1 MSGAASRWPVA
12 VDLVVVGG
20 GIAGSSL
27 ASLAARNGLSVLL
40 VDRGDIGGGVSANSL
55 KVIHGGLRYL
65 QHLDI
70 RRMRESIAA
79 RSLLLRI
86 APDLV
91 VPRAFAMPLT
101 RFGTRSRPALTLA
114 LALNEWIS
122 ADRNRDVRAD
132 RQLPAARLIDRVD
145 MAHLFPEV
153 ILPSGQRGGAVWYDA
168 VAEDT
173 ERLTLAFAL
182 DARRHGAFLATHTNV
197 TRLLTNATGCRGIA
211 LVDPCTGEQG
221 EVTARHVAWA
231 AGAPSAGAEQ
241 WPSVAAAAPAR
252 WVRAVNLVI
261 DRPWPGP
268 VGLAVPVRRRDGGWR
283 NLFFVPWRSGVM
295 VGTWYDPATSGLA
308 RPTVAE
314 SEIEE
319 WLEDIQSAFG
329 GGQLSRA
336 DVVSIHA
343 GLLPASRS
351 RPDEPSREVVLQSAG
366 EHAWPSGFT
375 LVQTVKYTT
384 APMVARRALVR
395 IAAALDA
402 PEPVAWWNEPLRD
415 ATRAAEPWT
424 PASIRHAIENEEARN
439 LEDIVFRRIGS
450 GAFRSPARSE
460 VEAIAAIAAPL
471 FGWDAAATGRAVEA
485 CLRGSAETGR

>member
-1 MSGAASRWPVA
+1 VTGVASRWPA
-12 VDLVVVGG
+12 TVDLVVVGG
-20 GIAGSSL
+20 GITGSSL

-65 QHLDI
+65 QQLDI
-70 RRMRESIAA
+70 RRMRESISA

-91 VPRAFAMPLT
+91 VPRAFAMPLGG
-101 RFGTRSRPALTLA
+101 FGTRSRPALALA

-122 ADRNRDVRAD
+122 ADRNRDLRTD
-132 RQLPAARLIDRVD
+132 RQLPPARLVDRSE
-145 MAHLFPEV
+145 MERLFPGI

-182 DARRHGAFLATHTNV
+182 DARRHGATLATHTEV
-197 TRLLTNATGCRGIA
+197 TRLLASSNGCAGVALSDRLTGAR
-211 LVDPCTGEQG
+211 G
-221 EVTARHVAWA
+221 EVAARHVAWA
-231 AGAPSAGAEQ
+231 AGAPAAGTEA
-241 WPSVAAAAPAR
+241 WPAVAAAAPTR

-268 VGLAVPVRRRDGGWR
+268 TGLAIPVHRRDGGWR

-295 VGTWYDPATSGLA
+295 VGTWYDPVPSGSTGPA
-308 RPTVAE
+308 VTE
-314 SEIEE
+314 SDING
-319 WLEDIQSAFG
+319 WLEDVHGAFG
-329 GGQLSRA
+329 GGHLTRA
-336 DVVSIHA
+336 NVVTIHA

-351 RPDEPSREVVLQSAG
+351 RPDEPSREVILHGPG
-366 EHAWPSGFT
+366 ERAWPTGFT

-384 APMVARRALVR
+384 APMVAKRAMVR
-395 IAAALDA
+395 IAASLNA
-402 PEPVAWWNEPLRD
+402 PEPVAWWSEPLRD

-424 PASIRHAIENEEARN
+424 PASIRHAIEDEAART
-439 LEDIVFRRIGS
+439 LDDLVFRRIGC
-450 GAFRSPARSE
+450 GAYRCPARTE
-460 VEAIAAIAAPL
+460 VEAIAAIAAPV
-471 FGWDAAATGRAVEA
+471 FGWDAVKAGHAVEA
-485 CLRGSAETGR
+485 CLEQSAINR

>member
-1 MSGAASRWPVA
+1 MPVVATRWPA
-12 VDLVVVGG
+12 NVDLAVVGG
-20 GIAGSSL
+20 GIAGSCL

-65 QHLDI
+65 QHLDV

-101 RFGTRSRPALTLA
+101 RFGARSRPALAVA

-122 ADRNRDVRAD
+122 AGRNRDVRAD
-132 RQLPAARLIDRVD
+132 RQLPSARLMDRAE
-145 MAHLFPEV
+145 MERTFPG
-153 ILPSGQRGGAVWYDA
+153 ISLPSNQRGGAVWYDA

-182 DARRHGAFLATHTNV
+182 DARRHGAVLATHTDV
-197 TRLLTNATGCRGIA
+197 TRLLTAATGCRGVA
-211 LVDPCTGEQG
+211 LVDQHTGEQG

-231 AGAPSAGAEQ
+231 AGAPAAGAEG
-241 WPSVAAAAPAR
+241 WPAVTAVAPAR

-261 DRPWPGP
+261 DRPWPGTA
-268 VGLAVPVRRRDGGWR
+268 GLAVPVRRRDGGWR

-295 VGTWYDPATSGLA
+295 VGTWYDPVTSGHA

-319 WLEDIQSAFG
+319 WLEDVQGAFG
-329 GGQLSRA
+329 GGTLTRA
-336 DVVSIHA
+336 DVATVHA

-351 RPDEPSREVVLQSAG
+351 RPDEPSREVILQGPG
-366 EHAWPSGFT
+366 ERAWPSGFT

-402 PEPVAWWNEPLRD
+402 PEPRMWWNEPLRD
-415 ATRAAEPWT
+415 AVRAAEPWT
-424 PASIRHAIENEEARN
+424 PASIRHAIEEEAART
-439 LEDIVFRRIGS
+439 LEDVVYRRIGS
-450 GAFRSPARSE
+450 GAFRCPARAE
-460 VEAIAAIAAPL
+460 VEAIAAVAAPL
-471 FGWDAAATGRAVEA
+471 FGWDADATGRAVEA
-485 CLRGSAETGR
+485 CLRESAVMRR